1 MRRTDFGLKLL
12 FTVSFTGSS
21 GPHHLFSLWLRVSLS
36 TWLDMSTSAV
46 PSGREP
52 LKSDG
57 SGFTEPYPSVGER
70 QSPRGDEASKI
81 GQGTRWGQSDEG
93 EDANLISAGSID
105 VYVLISP
112 LVWS

>member
-1 MRRTDFGLKLL
+1 
-12 FTVSFTGSS
+12 
-21 GPHHLFSLWLRVSLS
+21 
-36 TWLDMSTSAV
+36 MSTSAV

-81 GQGTRWGQSDEG
+81 GHIVDMDEVN
-93 EDANLISAGSID
+93 ELSATARVQCISAAKM
-105 VYVLISP
+105 YKMHLT
-112 LVWS
+112 